1 VTEVT
6 KLAILTAPYI
16 VAAIGPPLPKKPGDA
31 GLRNS
36 RARLGIF
43 RTPIFMAGLASN
55 QFAFGG
61 PELSGRGAR

>member
-1 VTEVT
+1 V
-6 KLAILTAPYI
+6 
-16 VAAIGPPLPKKPGDA
+16 
-31 GLRNS
+31 
-36 RARLGIF
+36 RLGIF